1 MIASR
6 IQKVEAKRRK
16 ECGERAKRKGGER
29 TKQDRHEVRLA
40 RVLRPILQIKSRFY
54 SFDRNAR
61 QNAFNFTSIA

>member
-16 ECGERAKRKGGER
+16 ECGERAKRKGEQ
-29 TKQDRHEVRLA
+29 TKQDMHEVRLA

-61 QNAFNFTSIA
+61 QNTFNFTNIA